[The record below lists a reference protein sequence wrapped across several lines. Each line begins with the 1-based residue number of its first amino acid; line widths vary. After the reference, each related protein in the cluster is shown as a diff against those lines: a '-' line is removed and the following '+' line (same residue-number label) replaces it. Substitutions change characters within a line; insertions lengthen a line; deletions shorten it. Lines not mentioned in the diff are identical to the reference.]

1 MKTKNLLFWFMT
13 AMLITGLTG
22 CDNQEDDSGFFLDDP
37 AQTFERGFE
46 EDLSFTEGE
55 DIEGNIPSASSG
67 FSLWHRLPTGQKSC
81 YDNLTEISCPL
92 EGERYYGQD
101 GQHSIGV
108 RSFTDNGNETVTD
121 DDTGFT
127 WQKGFKAGVT
137 WYEAESY
144 CKNLTLNALLW
155 RLPTPHELRSLVDY
169 NTYDPAIDAAAFPD
183 TPSDWFW
190 ASKHSYFNDV
200 TAKQEASWMIN
211 FFDGFVEYTARYNL
225 YNVRCI
231 KVD

>member
-1 MKTKNLLFWFMT
+1 MKTKSLIFWFMA
-13 AMLITGLTG
+13 AMLVAGLTG
-22 CDNQEDDSGFFLDDP
+22 CDNQEDDSGYFLDDP
-37 AQTFERGFE
+37 AQTFETGFE
-46 EDLSFTEGE
+46 EDLSFKEGLE
-55 DIEGNIPSASSG
+55 VEEKNPPSSND
-67 FSLWHRLPTGQKSC
+67 FRLWHRLPTGQKNC
-81 YDNLTEISCPL
+81 YDNLSEINCP
-92 EGERYYGQD
+92 EPGERYFGQD

-108 RSFTDNGNETVTD
+108 RVFIDNGNETITD
-121 DDTGFT
+121 EDTGLI

-144 CKNLTLNALLW
+144 CSNLTLNSSQW

-169 NTYDPAIDAAAFPD
+169 STYDPAIDLVSFPD

-190 ASKHSYFNDV
+190 SSKHSYFNDV

-231 KVD
+231 KAN